1 MFIKLLT
8 VHLVEGLGLQTQ
20 DQFNQW
26 AFAFNS
32 SIQILV
38 NFEIFKLS

>member
-8 VHLVEGLGLQTQ
+8 VHVVEGLGLQTQ

-26 AFAFNS
+26 AFAS
-32 SIQILV
+32 VPYIQILV
-38 NFEIFKLS
+38 NFEIF